1 MRPPL
6 QSIPLLLL
14 AACGGSTAPAVTP
27 VAFALPDSTYIVDAA
42 TGAPVSSADLLRRAG
57 AADLVLLG
65 EVHDNAVQH
74 ALRGALLTSLAARHP
89 AVVFEQF
96 AETEAPIPPP
106 ASGEDETAWL
116 DQHGFD
122 RKNWR
127 WPLHQPVVDAALAH
141 GRSLWG
147 SGVSREAL
155 RSVVRG
161 GEAAAPD
168 HLRPLIEQTPLDS
181 AARAAIDFEL
191 MEGHCGKLPVSMI
204 PGMRAAQEVRDAA
217 MTHVLLLAGANGPAW
232 LIAGNGHV
240 RRDMGVP
247 RMLKMAAPARRTLVV
262 GLLERGEDGAAPTPE
277 ERRVYDLV
285 IVTPRAVRE
294 DPCASL

>member
-1 MRPPL
+1 MPTLLRCAPV
-6 QSIPLLLL
+6 LLL
-14 AACGGSTAPAVTP
+14 AACGGPTSTAVTP
-27 VAFALPDSTYIVDAA
+27 KPFKLPDSTYIVDAA
-42 TGAPVSSADLLRRAG
+42 TGAPVGTPELLRRAG

-74 ALRGALLTSLAARHP
+74 ELRGALLTSLGGRHP

-96 AETEAPIPPP
+96 PETAAPIPPP
-106 ASGEDETAWL
+106 AAGEDRESWL

-122 RKNWR
+122 RKSWK
-127 WPLHQPVVDAALAH
+127 WPLHQPVVDAALQW
-141 GRSLWG
+141 GRSVWG
-147 SGVSREAL
+147 SGVSRESL

-161 GEAAAPD
+161 GEAAAPE
-168 HLRPLIEQTPLDS
+168 HLRPLIEKAPLDS

-191 MEGHCGKLPVSMI
+191 IEGHCGKLPKEMI

-217 MTHVLLLAGANGPAW
+217 MTQALLLAGANGPAW
-232 LIAGNGHV
+232 LLAGNGHV

-247 RMLKMAAPARRTLVV
+247 RMLRAAAPTRTVLSV
-262 GLLERGEDGAAPTPE
+262 GLLEVGEDGAAPDAA

-285 IVTPRAVRE
+285 IVTPRAARE
-294 DPCASL
+294 DPCAGL

>member
-1 MRPPL
+1 MHTLLRCTPV
-6 QSIPLLLL
+6 LLLV
-14 AACGGSTAPAVTP
+14 ACGPTTTAVTP
-27 VAFALPDSTYIVDAA
+27 APFKLPDSTYLVDAA
-42 TGAPVSSADLLRRAG
+42 TGAPVGTPELLRRAE

-74 ALRGALLTSLAARHP
+74 QLRGALLTSLGARHP

-96 AETEAPIPPP
+96 PETGEPIPPP
-106 ASGEDETAWL
+106 AAGQDLESWL

-122 RKNWR
+122 RKSWR
-127 WPLHQPVVDAALAH
+127 WPLHQPVMDAALQY

-147 SGVSREAL
+147 SGVSRESL

-161 GEAAAPD
+161 GEAAAPE
-168 HLRPLIEQTPLDS
+168 HLRPLIEQAPLDS

-191 MEGHCGKLPVSMI
+191 IEGHCGKLPKEMI

-217 MTHVLLLAGANGPAW
+217 MTHALLLAGANGPAW

-247 RMLKMAAPARRTLVV
+247 RMLRAAAPARKVLVV
-262 GLLERGEDGAAPTPE
+262 GLLEREENGAAPDAA

-285 IVTPRAVRE
+285 IVTPRAMRE
-294 DPCASL
+294 DPCAGL